1 MMSSRSIASTA
12 RQFAVAL
19 VALIASVTTLVVA
32 PGVADAKKLVILEFE
47 GPKAE
52 KFRADVEAALK
63 KSHTIVALD
72 KWLAKA
78 EDLEAEKVT
87 ARNVKKV
94 ATKLKVDGVIQGDVE
109 KRGSRYYVHIK
120 LRDGSSGDYVAE
132 VEIVVRQPKLG
143 ADGAAVIK
151 DELLPAIKELR
162 GRGGRDDDDDE
173 GDEDDD
179 EDAPKKTKKT
189 KKSKKSKQDD
199 DDDEGDDD
207 GGTRKSGFGRKS
219 RGDDDE
225 GDDDDEDDAPK
236 KTKKTKQ
243 TKKTKKAKK
252 PEPEPE
258 PEEEDDEPEDDE
270 DGGDDDD
277 RVAAADDEDG
287 DDDGDGVEARFD
299 GAASGA
305 IDPNAPAIEL
315 SAGLSVV
322 QRKLSFTT
330 AEGAGPVQGYSGNP
344 VAGAV
349 IDARVFPLA
358 LNKKNRS
365 FTRNLGV
372 AVLFDRVVKIES
384 RLTYDNMGT
393 PETLSLA
400 TRQQRY
406 AAGVVYRHPISDQL
420 TVTGQLRY
428 NRMKFVIDRDGVPA
442 GVEVQIPSVNYTFVD
457 PGVAVRYASSP
468 KLAFGAGVAF
478 LVVLDTGELQQAEAY
493 GNAKVT
499 AFDLDGGVDYLVAP
513 RIVVGAQLRFTT
525 FGLSFDGTGELSDP
539 DGDGTADVPGGR
551 DSYLGGA
558 VTASY
563 LF

>member
-143 ADGAAVIK
+143 SDGAAVIK

-189 KKSKKSKQDD
+189 KKSK
-199 DDDEGDDD
+199 
-207 GGTRKSGFGRKS
+207 
-219 RGDDDE
+219 
-225 GDDDDEDDAPK
+225 
-236 KTKKTKQ
+236 
-243 TKKTKKAKK
+243 
-252 PEPEPE
+252 EP
-258 PEEEDDEPEDDE
+258 EPEDDE
-270 DGGDDDD
+270 DEDEDVDDGAEGDDDD
-277 RVAAADDEDG
+277 RVAAADDEDDEDG
-287 DDDGDGVEARFD
+287 DDDDGVEARFD

-315 SAGLSVV
+315 AAGLSVV

-358 LNKKNRS
+358 MNKKNRS

-406 AAGVVYRHPISDQL
+406 AAGVVYRHPVSDQL